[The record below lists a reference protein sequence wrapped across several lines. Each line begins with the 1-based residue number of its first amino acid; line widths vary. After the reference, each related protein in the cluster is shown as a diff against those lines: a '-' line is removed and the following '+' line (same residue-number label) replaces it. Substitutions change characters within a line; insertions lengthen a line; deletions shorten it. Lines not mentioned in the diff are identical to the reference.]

1 MVEARSVKLDFIMKF
16 ENVSSQFEN
25 IFVSYLTSEACKLVS
40 CVNLLMHRRSKQW
53 QTELGLEFENELSQ
67 FENIFVSYLSIEA
80 CKLVSFC

>member
-40 CVNLLMHRRSKQW
+40 CVNLLMHRRSKKW
-53 QTELGLEFENELSQ
+53 QTGFGLELNADKQLDDCSNIKEL
-67 FENIFVSYLSIEA
+67 EESISDV
-80 CKLVSFC
+80 KK